1 MFEILNM
8 ALQNISRRALRNALT
23 VTGLAIFVLIFIL
36 VSSLTLTMQKS
47 VEESLSDLGG
57 EIMIW
62 DANSVI
68 PYLST
73 IPENYTNT
81 IKKINHVKNVAPQ
94 ITGISSVDSKE
105 LRLTIGI
112 NPSDIPIFYTYTMKE
127 GTMISNNESKVV
139 IGHLFADFLEPS
151 KYAGDNVTID
161 GYTLQVVG
169 IYKTDTWIDNAVIVP
184 FVVAQNIFSLA
195 GRASVIMVTVTDPT
209 KIDFVIG
216 EIRKE
221 LLNVSVFESQEATAR
236 LDPLM
241 DSVTWVSYALFTIA
255 GVACFFGITNVM
267 MTSIFERN
275 REIGILK
282 ALGAKGIDVTKMII
296 FEAGV
301 LGALGG
307 VLGCLVS
314 LILLLQGLWIPITS
328 TAAMPI
334 SVFPEVLLY
343 GLVLSITISV
353 LAALY
358 PVWKAVRVRPNEV
371 LRFG

>member
-23 VTGLAIFVLIFIL
+23 ATGLAIFVLIFIL

-47 VEESLSDLGG
+47 VAESLSDLGG

-62 DANSVI
+62 DASSPI

-81 IKKINHVKNVAPQ
+81 VEKITYVKNVAPQ
-94 ITGISSVDSKE
+94 ITGISSVDSKDW
-105 LRLTIGI
+105 RLTLGI
-112 NPSDIPIFYTYTMKE
+112 NPSDIPILYTYTMIE
-127 GTMISNNESKVV
+127 GTMISNNESNTV
-139 IGHLFADFLEPS
+139 IGHLFADFL
-151 KYAGDNVTID
+151 KKHAGDNVTID
-161 GYTLQVVG
+161 GYTLPVAG

-195 GRASVIMVTVTDPT
+195 GRTSVIMVTVTDPS
-209 KIDFVIG
+209 KIDFVID
-216 EIRKE
+216 EIREE

-236 LDPLM
+236 LAPLM
-241 DSVTWVSYALFTIA
+241 NSVTWVSYALFTIA

-307 VLGCLVS
+307 VLGCSVS
-314 LILLLQGLWIPITS
+314 LILLLQGLWIPLTS

-334 SVFPEVLLY
+334 SFFPEVFLY
-343 GLVLSITISV
+343 GLVLSIVISI